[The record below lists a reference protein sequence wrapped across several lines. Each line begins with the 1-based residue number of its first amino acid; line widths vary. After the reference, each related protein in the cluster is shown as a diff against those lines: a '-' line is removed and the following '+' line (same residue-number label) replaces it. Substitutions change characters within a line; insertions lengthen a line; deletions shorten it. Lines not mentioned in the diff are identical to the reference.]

1 MIAAQTALVAMVAL
15 PATVGGALAVL
26 RPDRGAAPIALF
38 TSAITVVLAL
48 VTALT
53 HPTVSYPFVVGADF
67 ALDVDA
73 LAALIVPMIT
83 TVTFLVLLFSAG
95 NIRESRGRFH
105 GLMLIFASTGR
116 LRADEPARRSR
127 PRGEEAAPA
136 R

>member
-53 HPTVSYPFVVGADF
+53 HPTVSYPFGS
-67 ALDVDA
+67 ALMKPCA
-73 LAALIVPMIT
+73 CA
-83 TVTFLVLLFSAG
+83 
-95 NIRESRGRFH
+95 
-105 GLMLIFASTGR
+105 
-116 LRADEPARRSR
+116 LRAAATTCASLAPGR
-127 PRGEEAAPA
+127 P
-136 R
+136 